1 MESTYQK
8 HLTSIDEITEVIQGT
23 SELNGVDPI
32 TWDVATFRLAVQK
45 NRVFLIYKKRKVL
58 IVNSNTHTLTPLFFQ
73 DFERNL
79 LSEAKGKL
87 EDVTFDIQC
96 FISEN
101 MPFLSP
107 AQSGR
112 LLKSLSSA
120 QRGFREQAET
130 LVSQRSAWDVLLRTR
145 EREDQEKVCLRTC
158 GKKYHNSPVEITA
171 VVGLLRRD
179 V

>member
-8 HLTSIDEITEVIQGT
+8 HLTSVDEITEVIQGN
-23 SELNGVDPI
+23 SELNGVDPS
-32 TWDVATFRLAVQK
+32 TWDVHTFRLAIQK
-45 NRVFLIYKKRKVL
+45 NRVFLIKKIVL
-58 IVNSNTHTLTPLFFQ
+58 IVNSQTYTLTPLFFQ

-101 MPFLSP
+101 MQFLSP
-107 AQSGR
+107 ARSSG

-130 LVSQRSAWDVLLRTR
+130 LVSQRSAWDVLLHAR

-158 GKKYHNSPVEITA
+158 GGKKNPQSSPFEITT
-171 VVGLLRRD
+171 VVGLSE
-179 V
+179 